1 MYDKIRVFWKG
12 CIGIGLVFGGW
23 AFSGSNFQFAI
34 PVKVSQIVLLGVVNL
49 ESAVIFALKLF
60 ATIIISFCGGLFTV
74 AGHDFAKHLKQLWN
88 ERCKKKQPKTGRGRR
103 ATGNG

>member
-1 MYDKIRVFWKG
+1 MYDKIRIFWKG

-23 AFSGSNFQFAI
+23 AFNSSNFEFAI
-34 PVKVSQIVLLGVVNL
+34 PAKIGHIVLLGVVNL

-74 AGHDFAKHLKQLWN
+74 AGTDFAKHIKQKWN
-88 ERCKKKQPKTGRGRR
+88 ERSKKTKVKTGRSRT
-103 ATGNG
+103 TGAG